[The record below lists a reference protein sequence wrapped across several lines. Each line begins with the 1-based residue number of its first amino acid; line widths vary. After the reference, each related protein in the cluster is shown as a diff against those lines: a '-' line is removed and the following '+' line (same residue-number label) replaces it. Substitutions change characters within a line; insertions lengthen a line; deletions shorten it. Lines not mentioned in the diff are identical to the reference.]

1 MHFEDRKSIAI
12 GGLVMFIIF
21 TVIALVI
28 SIVGIVV
35 SYRSGY
41 FVKSGSAGD
50 RKVRMK
56 NE

>member
-21 TVIALVI
+21 AVIALVI

-50 RKVRMK
+50 RKARMK